1 MAQRSYDLPLQADG
15 SGRFLPWFIGLMV
28 YLAAL
33 ALASSQL
40 LTLAIDHWDAGLRG
54 SLTVQ
59 IAVPADG
66 SPLPSAALD
75 AVLTRLRQTP
85 GISRAVPLD
94 MGAERD
100 MLRPW
105 LGTVSDDSVLPL
117 PVLID
122 VHTVPDQT
130 PDTAALETKL
140 DTVVP
145 GTLVVTH
152 DRWLGRLFR
161 AARLIALAGDLVV
174 ALVSAGTILTIV
186 FSTRTGLL
194 IHQGVIELLH
204 LVGARDSYIAR
215 QFQMHAFRQALGGGI
230 FGLVFALVTMAAI
243 ALAASI
249 GAGGD
254 EVAQFDGSAIPLA
267 GWESLLLLLL
277 PLAAG
282 LVALITARITV
293 LRILGRMP

>member
-40 LTLAIDHWDAGLRG
+40 LTSAIDHWDAGLRG

-66 SPLPSAALD
+66 SPLPSASLD
-75 AVLTRLRQTP
+75 AVLTQLRQAP
-85 GISRAVPLD
+85 GIARAVPLD

-105 LGTVSDDSVLPL
+105 LGSALDDQVLPL
-117 PVLID
+117 PILID
-122 VHTVPDQT
+122 VHTAPGQT
-130 PDTAALETKL
+130 PDTAALERRL
-140 DTVVP
+140 DAVVP
-145 GTLVVTH
+145 GTSVVTH

-161 AARLIALAGDLVV
+161 VARLIALSGDLVV
-174 ALVSAGTILTIV
+174 ALVGAGAVLTII

-230 FGLVFALVTMAAI
+230 FGLVFALFTIAGI

-249 GAGGD
+249 GTGGD
-254 EVAQFDGSAIPLA
+254 EIALFDGLEIPVA
-267 GWESLLLLLL
+267 GWGGLLVL

>member
-40 LTLAIDHWDAGLRG
+40 LTSAIDHWDSGLRG

-66 SPLPSAALD
+66 SPLPSASLD
-75 AVLTRLRQTP
+75 LVLTQLRETP
-85 GISRAVPLD
+85 GIARAVPLD

-105 LGTVSDDSVLPL
+105 LGTALDDSVLPL
-117 PVLID
+117 PILID
-122 VHTVPDQT
+122 VHTAPNQT
-130 PDTAALETKL
+130 PDIAALEAKL
-140 DTVVP
+140 DAVVP

-161 AARLIALAGDLVV
+161 TARLIALSGNLVV
-174 ALVSAGTILTIV
+174 ALVGAGAVLTII

-204 LVGARDSYIAR
+204 LVGARDAYIAR
-215 QFQMHAFRQALGGGI
+215 QFQMHAFRQALSGGI
-230 FGLVFALVTMAAI
+230 FGLVFALFTIAGI

-249 GAGGD
+249 GTGGD
-254 EVAQFDGSAIPLA
+254 EIASFGGLEIPMA
-267 GWESLLLLLL
+267 GWGGLLLL
-277 PLAAG
+277 PPAAG
-282 LVALITARITV
+282 FVALITARITV

>member
-40 LTLAIDHWDAGLRG
+40 LTSAIGQWDSGLRG

-59 IAVPADG
+59 VAVPADG
-66 SPLPSAALD
+66 SPLPAASLD
-75 AVLTRLRQTP
+75 AVLTQLRQTP
-85 GISRAVPLD
+85 GIARAVPLD
-94 MGAERD
+94 IGAERD

-105 LGTVSDDSVLPL
+105 LGTALDDQVLPL
-117 PVLID
+117 PILID
-122 VHTVPDQT
+122 VHTTQGQT
-130 PDTAALETKL
+130 PDTAALETRL
-140 DTVVP
+140 DAVVP

-161 AARLIALAGDLVV
+161 TARLIALSGDLIVV
-174 ALVSAGTILTIV
+174 LVGAGAVLTII

-215 QFQMHAFRQALGGGI
+215 QFQMHAFRQALSGGI
-230 FGLVFALVTMAAI
+230 FGLVFALITIAGI
-243 ALAASI
+243 ALAASF
-249 GAGGD
+249 GTGGD
-254 EVAQFDGSAIPLA
+254 EIAQFGGWEIPMA
-267 GWESLLLLLL
+267 GWGGLLLL
-277 PLAAG
+277 PPAAG